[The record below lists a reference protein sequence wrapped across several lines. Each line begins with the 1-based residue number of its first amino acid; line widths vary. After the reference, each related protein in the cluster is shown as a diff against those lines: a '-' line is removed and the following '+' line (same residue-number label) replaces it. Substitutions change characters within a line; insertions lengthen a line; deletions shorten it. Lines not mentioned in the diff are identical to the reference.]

1 MAGYDPAMDAVAR
14 LNAHVSGP
22 PGARPVVFAHG
33 FGCDQAMWR
42 EVAPELA
49 VDHRVVLFDLVGS
62 GGSDLDSY
70 DPERYGRLEAHAE
83 DVVALCR
90 ELDLSDVVLVGH
102 SVSAMIGVLAHLA
115 APDLFSALV
124 LLGPSARYLDDV
136 DYVGGFSRG
145 DIDDLLE
152 TMDSNHLGWQDP
164 LSGMVMSD
172 PGRPDLKAE
181 LEATFCR
188 NRPEIAR
195 HFAGVTFLSDNR
207 DDLPEVTVPT
217 LVVQTR
223 HDAIAPVTAGQLV
236 HDRIAGSR
244 MVVIEGHGHVPHLS
258 APAETLKAIR
268 EFLAT

>member
-1 MAGYDPAMDAVAR
+1 MDAVAR

-22 PGARPVVFAHG
+22 VGARPIVLVHG

-49 VDHRVVLFDLVGS
+49 VDHRVVLLDLVGS

-70 DPERYGRLEAHAE
+70 DTERYSRLEAHAE

-90 ELDLSDVVLVGH
+90 ELGLEDVVLVGH

-115 APDLFSALV
+115 APDLFSALI
-124 LLGPSARYLDDV
+124 LLVPSARYLDDG
-136 DYVGGFSRG
+136 DYVGGFSRS

-152 TMDSNHLGWQDP
+152 TMDSNHLGWQNP
-164 LSGMVMSD
+164 LAGMVMANPD
-172 PGRPDLKAE
+172 RPELKAE
-181 LEATFCR
+181 LEETFCR

-195 HFAGVTFLSDNR
+195 HFAGVTFLGDNR
-207 DDLPEVTVPT
+207 EDLIKVTVPT
-217 LVVQTR
+217 LVVQVR
-223 HDAIAPVTAGQLV
+223 HDAIAPMSAGALV
-236 HDRIAGSR
+236 HDQIAGSR
-244 MVVIEGHGHVPHLS
+244 LVVIEGHGHVPHLS

-268 EFLAT
+268 GFLAE

>member
-1 MAGYDPAMDAVAR
+1 MDVVAR
-14 LNAHVSGP
+14 MNAHVSGP
-22 PGARPVVFAHG
+22 VDARPMVFAHG

-49 VDHRVVLFDLVGS
+49 ADHRVVLFDLVGS

-70 DPERYGRLEAHAE
+70 DPERYDRLEAHAE

-90 ELDLSDVVLVGH
+90 ELELQDVVLVGH
-102 SVSAMIGVLAHLA
+102 SVSTMIGVLAHLA
-115 APDLFSALV
+115 APDLFTALV
-124 LLGPSARYLDDV
+124 LLGPSARYLDDD

-164 LSGMVMSD
+164 LAGMVMANPD
-172 PGRPDLKAE
+172 RPELKAE

-207 DDLPEVTVPT
+207 DDLAKVRIPT
-217 LVVQTR
+217 LVLQCSNDV
-223 HDAIAPVTAGQLV
+223 IAPSSVGAFVHERIPGSTLVTLEAT
-236 HDRIAGSR
+236 
-244 MVVIEGHGHVPHLS
+244 GHCPNLS
-258 APAETLKAIR
+258 APEETTAAIR
-268 EFLAT
+268 QFVGA

>member
-1 MAGYDPAMDAVAR
+1 MDAVTR

-22 PGARPVVFAHG
+22 VGARPVVFAHG

-62 GGSDLDSY
+62 GGSHLGSY

-102 SVSAMIGVLAHLA
+102 SVSGMIAVLAHLA

-124 LLGPSARYLDDV
+124 LLGPSACYLDDGDGEG
-136 DYVGGFSRG
+136 DYVGGFSRA

-164 LSGMVMSD
+164 LAAMVMSD
-172 PGRPDLKAE
+172 PDRPELKDE
-181 LEATFCR
+181 LEAAFCR

-195 HFAGVTFLSDNR
+195 HFAEVTFLSDNR
-207 DDLPEVTVPT
+207 DDLAKVTVPT
-217 LVVQTR
+217 LLVQTR
-223 HDAIAPVTAGQLV
+223 HDAIAPVSAGRFV
-236 HDRIAGSR
+236 HERIADSQ
-244 MVVIEGHGHVPHLS
+244 MVILEGHGHVPHLS
-258 APAETLKAIR
+258 SPAETLKAIR
-268 EFLAT
+268 GFLAG

>member
-1 MAGYDPAMDAVAR
+1 MDAVAR
-14 LNAHVSGP
+14 MNAHVSGP
-22 PGARPVVFAHG
+22 VGARPMVFAHG

-49 VDHRVVLFDLVGS
+49 ADHRVVLFDLVGS

-70 DPERYGRLEAHAE
+70 DPERYDRLEAHAE

-90 ELDLSDVVLVGH
+90 ELELQDVVLVGH
-102 SVSAMIGVLAHLA
+102 SVSTMIGVLAHLS
-115 APDLFSALV
+115 APDLFTALV
-124 LLGPSARYLDDV
+124 LLGPSARYLDDD

-164 LSGMVMSD
+164 LAGMVMSD
-172 PGRPDLKAE
+172 PDRPELKAE

-207 DDLPEVTVPT
+207 EDLRQVTIPT

-223 HDAIAPVTAGQLV
+223 HDAIAPVSAGQFV
-236 HDRIAGSR
+236 HDQIAGSR
-244 MVVIEGHGHVPHLS
+244 MRIIEGHGHVPHLS
-258 APAETLKAIR
+258 SPTETLKAIR
-268 EFLAT
+268 EFLAR

>member
-1 MAGYDPAMDAVAR
+1 M
-14 LNAHVSGP
+14 
-22 PGARPVVFAHG
+22 VV
-33 FGCDQAMWR
+33 
-42 EVAPELA
+42 
-49 VDHRVVLFDLVGS
+49 FDLVGS
-62 GGSDLDSY
+62 GGSHLDSY
-70 DPERYGRLEAHAE
+70 DPERYGRLEAHAA

-90 ELDLSDVVLVGH
+90 ELGLSDVVLVGH
-102 SVSAMIGVLAHLA
+102 SVSTMIAVLAHLA

-124 LLGPSARYLDDV
+124 LLGPSARYLDDS
-136 DYVGGFSRG
+136 DYVGGFSRS

-164 LSGMVMSD
+164 LAGMVMSD
-172 PGRPDLKAE
+172 PARPELRDE

-207 DDLPEVTVPT
+207 DDLAKVSVPT

-223 HDAIAPVTAGQLV
+223 HDAIAPMSAGQLV

-244 MVVIEGHGHVPHLS
+244 MVIIEGHGHVPHLS
-258 APAETLKAIR
+258 SPTETLKAIR
-268 EFLAT
+268 EFLDG

>member
-1 MAGYDPAMDAVAR
+1 MDALTR
-14 LNAHVSGP
+14 LNAHLSGP
-22 PGARPVVFAHG
+22 AGARPIVFAHG

-49 VDHRVVLFDLVGS
+49 ADHRVVLFDLVGS
-62 GGSDLDSY
+62 GGSHLDSY
-70 DPERYGRLEAHAE
+70 DPERYDQLDAHAE

-90 ELDLSDVVLVGH
+90 ELGLRDVVLVGH
-102 SVSAMIGVLAHLA
+102 SVSTMIAVLAHLA
-115 APDLFSALV
+115 APEVFSALV
-124 LLGPSARYLDDV
+124 LLGPSARYLDDG
-136 DYVGGFSRG
+136 DYVGGFSRS

-164 LSGMVMSD
+164 LAGMVMSD
-172 PGRPDLKAE
+172 PDRPDLRDE

-207 DDLPEVTVPT
+207 DDLAKVTVPT

-223 HDAIAPVTAGQLV
+223 HDAIAPVSAGRFV
-236 HDRIAGSR
+236 HDQIPGSR
-244 MVVIEGHGHVPHLS
+244 MVFIEGHGHVPHLS

-268 EFLAT
+268 EFLAE